1 MSEHRTSSAVA
12 VIVHHIYTTTELQ
25 QLLQYIGKCQ
35 RLLFSSKQSNQ
46 KVLENLPQTVAD
58 VVPASVASSTRLLDE
73 WLKQL
78 IQDLQRIPVA
88 TVTVAYVPTVSQS
101 NELVKI
107 IRSGFETDIVV
118 ELKTDVSML
127 AGARIELQNRR
138 VENTLQSDITELFSD
153 TSAVTETLS
162 SERTNE

>member
-1 MSEHRTSSAVA
+1 MSARQVTSAA
-12 VIVHHIYTTTELQ
+12 TVIARQIYTSTELM
-25 QLLQYIGKCQ
+25 QLLNYLEECQ

-58 VVPASVASSTRLLDE
+58 VVPATVASSTRLLDE

-78 IQDLQRIPVA
+78 IQDLQRLPVA

-101 NELVKI
+101 YELVKI

-118 ELKTDVSML
+118 ELKTDMSML

-138 VENTLQSDITELFSD
+138 VENSLQSDITELFS
-153 TSAVTETLS
+153 
-162 SERTNE
+162 ERTNE